1 MKAETF
7 AAAVAAFA
15 AFIASTTFGVAQ
27 AQEPITLRFAYPAS
41 ANSATWKQW
50 FEPWIER
57 VRTESGNAV
66 QVQPFF
72 GTSLATMMNSYD
84 RVVAGVADI
93 ALGASNSMAGK
104 LKSSTVV
111 ELPSDYTSRES
122 SGAMWRLFEQGLI
135 SAEWSDVKPILFTVY
150 PPTKP
155 SFVQPVTRLEDIKGL
170 KIATLSKGDAAIY
183 QLLGAAPVTAAVT
196 ELYEMANRRVVSGV
210 VVGRNAFLTFKLNE
224 VTSYHLDFES
234 AGGAGFTIMN
244 KASYEKLP
252 DAGKRAI
259 ARNSGFEASQGAAAV
274 TDRSAAAAEEFMAK
288 TPGHTLASLPPAEK
302 QRWLQAIQPVTDQW
316 VKDTPNGAAILA
328 AYRAEV
334 AKLRAR
340 K

>member
-1 MKAETF
+1 MKTGTLTAF
-7 AAAVAAFA
+7 VAAFA
-15 AFIASTTFGVAQ
+15 AVMASSPVQ
-27 AQEPITLRFAYPAS
+27 AQDSITLRFAYPVS

-57 VRTESGNAV
+57 VRTDSGNAV

-72 GTSLATMMNSYD
+72 GNTLATMTNSYD
-84 RVVAGVADI
+84 RVVSGVADI
-93 ALGASNSMAGK
+93 ALGASTSMTGK

-111 ELPSDYTSRES
+111 ELPSDYMSRES

-135 SAEWSDVKPILFTVY
+135 AAEWSDVRPVLFTVY
-150 PPTKP
+150 PATAP
-155 SFVQPVTRLEDIKGL
+155 SFVQPVTRLEDLKGL
-170 KIATLSKGDAAIY
+170 KIATLTKGDSDIY
-183 QLLGAAPVTAAVT
+183 QLLGAAPVTASVS

-210 VVGRNAFLTFKLNE
+210 VAGRNAFLNFKLNE
-224 VTSYHLDFES
+224 VTSYHLNFEG
-234 AGGAGFTIMN
+234 AGGVGFTIMN

-252 DAGKRAI
+252 DAGKRALDK
-259 ARNSGFEASQGAAAV
+259 NSGFQASQGAGAV
-274 TDRSAAAAEEFMAK
+274 TDRSVAAAEEFMKK

-302 QRWLQAIQPVTDQW
+302 QRWIKAIQPVTDQW

-328 AYRAEV
+328 AYRTEV
-334 AKLRAR
+334 AKVRAQ